1 MRLGAKT
8 VLVTGASR
16 GIGRA
21 TALACARE
29 GAKVALLGIDDEEG
43 VAAAAACRDLGAETS
58 WIHTDLASEHEIER
72 AVGEVV
78 ASWGGIDVLVNNAG
92 VYQKGTALDTTLA
105 QWEQLMR
112 VNVTGAF
119 LCAKH
124 VLPVMIERG
133 AGSIVNVASEA
144 GLVGIAGQI
153 AYNVSKAA
161 LVSLTQSM
169 ALDHADQNVR
179 VNCVCP
185 GTTLTPL
192 VEEAV
197 AREAD
202 PAAALA
208 RLERVRPLNR
218 LGRPEEIA
226 EAIVFLASDVAAY
239 ATGAVLSVDGGYTAQ

>member
-8 VLVTGASR
+8 AFVTGASR

-21 TALACARE
+21 TAIACARE
-29 GAKVALLGIDDEEG
+29 GAKVALVGIDDEEG
-43 VAAAAACRDLGAETS
+43 LAATVACRDLGAEAR
-58 WIHTDLASEHEIER
+58 WIRADLASESEVER
-72 AVGEVV
+72 AAQEVV

-92 VYQKGTALDTTLA
+92 VYFKGTVLDTTVE
-105 QWEQLMR
+105 QWDRLMA

-124 VLPVMIERG
+124 VLPSMIERG
-133 AGSIVNVASEA
+133 GGSIVNVASEA
-144 GLVGIAGQI
+144 GLVGIAGQT

-169 ALDHADQNVR
+169 ALDHAAQNVR

-192 VEEAV
+192 VESAV
-197 AREAD
+197 AKEAD
-202 PAAALA
+202 PEAALK
-208 RLERVRPLNR
+208 RLGSMRPMNR
-218 LGRPEEIA
+218 LGRPDEIA

>member
-43 VAAAAACRDLGAETS
+43 VAAAAACRDLGAEAN

>member
-1 MRLGAKT
+1 MRLRERVA
-8 VLVTGASR
+8 LVTGATR

-29 GAKVALLGIDDEEG
+29 GARVAVLGIDAADG
-43 VAAAAACRDLGAETS
+43 AVVAEACREHGAEAV
-58 WIHTDLASEHEIER
+58 WVGADLASERAIQEGVAEIAAR
-72 AVGEVV
+72 LGD
-78 ASWGGIDVLVNNAG
+78 IDVLVNNAG
-92 VYQKGTALDTTLA
+92 IYRKGTVVDTSLET
-105 QWEQLMR
+105 WEQLLR
-112 VNVTGAF
+112 VNLTGAF

-124 VLPVMIERG
+124 VLPSMLERG
-133 AGSIVNVASEA
+133 RGSIVNVASEA
-144 GLVGIAGQI
+144 GLVGIAEQT

-161 LVSLTQSM
+161 LISLTQSM
-169 ALDHADQNVR
+169 AVDFARRGVR

-202 PAAALA
+202 PSAALR
-208 RLERVRPLNR
+208 RLEGMRPLDR

-226 EAIVFLASDVAAY
+226 EAIVFLASDAAGY